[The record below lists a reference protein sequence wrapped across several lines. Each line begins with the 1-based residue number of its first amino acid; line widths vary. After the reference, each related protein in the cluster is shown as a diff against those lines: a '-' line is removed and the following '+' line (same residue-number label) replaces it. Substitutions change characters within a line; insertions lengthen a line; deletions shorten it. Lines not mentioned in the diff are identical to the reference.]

1 MKSTVTG
8 RHVDITPA
16 LRDMITHKLAKL
28 ERLLNDN
35 AVSVQVVLNQE
46 RRRLA
51 VEVTLHARG
60 DHMFHGTSEGESWSQ
75 AVTSAVDKVNQQAH
89 TLKGKWNK
97 HRRRAPAEGEVESDT
112 TGQPPAGD

>member
-1 MKSTVTG
+1 MKRIVTG

-46 RRRLA
+46 GRRLA
-51 VEVTLHARG
+51 AEVTLHARG
-60 DHMFHGTSEGESWSQ
+60 DHMLHGMSEGESWSQ
-75 AVTSAVDKVNQQAH
+75 AVASAVDKVNQQAH

-97 HRRRAPAEGEVESDT
+97 HRRRASAETGVRSDT
-112 TGQPPAGD
+112 GGQSPVGN